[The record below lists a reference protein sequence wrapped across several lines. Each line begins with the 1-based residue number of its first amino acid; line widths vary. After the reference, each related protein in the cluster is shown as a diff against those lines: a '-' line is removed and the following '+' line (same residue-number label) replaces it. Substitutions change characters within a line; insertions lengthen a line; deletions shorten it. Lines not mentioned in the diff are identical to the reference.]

1 MADGPGQ
8 TTPSADATTA
18 VGPAPGAGHVGH
30 GPGGGDVWVFVEQ
43 RDGVAAE
50 VSLELLGRARELADR
65 LGAKVGAVV
74 AGAGAPVRSL
84 APALVARG
92 ADTVY
97 LADHEDLAQYLA
109 LPYTRLVAGLVR
121 RHRPQIVLYGATTT
135 GRDLGP
141 RVASTLRTGLTADC
155 TDLRIGDLELKG
167 VVTEDLLYQIRPA
180 FGGNI
185 LATIVSP
192 EHVPQMATVRE
203 GVMVMPEAN
212 ESRTGEIVEVA
223 VARGDGAAT
232 EGATAPVGGAAA
244 APGASASAHSSAAAD
259 GPILLDDADFAVRI
273 VRRAQEEKTVDL
285 KGARIVVS
293 GGVGVGSRE
302 GFALVEELAR
312 TLGGVV
318 GASRAAVDAGW
329 IDHDNQVGQTG
340 VTVRPKLYI
349 ACGISGSVQHRA
361 GMDQSARILAINSD
375 PGAPIFSVAHYGI
388 VGDLH
393 KVIPLLIRAYR
404 KKGTG

>member
-1 MADGPGQ
+1 MGR
-8 TTPSADATTA
+8 S
-18 VGPAPGAGHVGH
+18 
-30 GPGGGDVWVFVEQ
+30 GDVWMFVEQ

-65 LGAKVGAVV
+65 LGVKVGAVL
-74 AGAGAPVRSL
+74 AGAGEAVKAL

-97 LADHEDLAQYLA
+97 LAGHEDLAQYLA
-109 LPYTRLVAGLVR
+109 MPYTSLVAGLIR
-121 RHRPQIVLYGATTT
+121 RYEPQIVLYGATTT

-141 RVASTLRTGLTADC
+141 RVASALRTGLTADC
-155 TDLRIGDLELKG
+155 TDLRIGDLEMKG
-167 VVTEDLLYQIRPA
+167 VVTRDLLYQIRPA

-185 LATIVSP
+185 IATIVSP
-192 EHVPQMATVRE
+192 EHLPQMATVRE
-203 GVMVMPEAN
+203 GVMVMPEAD
-212 ESRTGEIVEVA
+212 ETRTGEIVEVG
-223 VARGDGAAT
+223 VQRG
-232 EGATAPVGGAAA
+232 
-244 APGASASAHSSAAAD
+244 SIAAAD
-259 GPILLDDADFAVRI
+259 GPILLPDADFTVRV
-273 VRRAQEEKTVDL
+273 VRRVQEEKTIDL

-302 GFALVEELAR
+302 GFALVEQLADS
-312 TLGGVV
+312 LGGVV

-329 IDHDNQVGQTG
+329 VPHDHQVGQTG

-361 GMDQSARILAINSD
+361 GMDQSARILAINRD

-393 KVIPLLIRAYR
+393 KVIPLLIKAYR
-404 KKGTG
+404 TKGAAAVPRFADAAEAGAASAAQGGA